1 MPETRKKIIISFEP
15 DKLKI
20 PTYALNR
27 WTLCIFIVHPWQAVH
42 SLGVLG
48 DHAVPVFRC
57 SHTAGVITRD
67 NVICTVQ
74 HRQNMLVSMSVSL
87 QWHFEE
93 TSLATHD

>member
-1 MPETRKKIIISFEP
+1 MPETKKKLIIYFEP

-42 SLGVLG
+42 SLGGLG
-48 DHAVPVFRC
+48 AHEIPVFGC
-57 SHTAGVITRD
+57 SHAAGVITCD
-67 NVICTVQ
+67 NVIRTVQ
-74 HRQNMLVSMSVSL
+74 HRQDMLVSMSVSL

-93 TSLATHD
+93 TSLAAHD